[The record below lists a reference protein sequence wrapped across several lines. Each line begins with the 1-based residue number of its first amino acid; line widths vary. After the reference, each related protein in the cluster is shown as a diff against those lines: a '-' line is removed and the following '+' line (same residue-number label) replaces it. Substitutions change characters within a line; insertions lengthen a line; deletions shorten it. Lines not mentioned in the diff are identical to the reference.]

1 MASFRT
7 SIDSS
12 LSQEEAFAYMAA
24 FEHAPEWDPNVLESR
39 RLDAGELG
47 TGTRFHVVSQSA
59 GHDVPLVYEIV
70 RFEPPRLV
78 VLEARNPSSSA
89 RAEIAIEPAGPGSV
103 VRYEAM
109 LDTRGVRRLLEPLT
123 QATFAR
129 AGRAAET
136 GLRDRLNPQP

>member
-7 SIDSS
+7 SIGSS

-24 FEHAPEWDPNVLESR
+24 FEHAPEWDPNVLESQ
-39 RLDAGELG
+39 RLDGGELG
-47 TGTRFHVVSQSA
+47 TGTRFRVVSQSA
-59 GHDVPLVYEIV
+59 GRDVPLVYEIV
-70 RFEPPRLV
+70 RFEPPRLL
-78 VLEARNPSSSA
+78 VLEARNPSFGA
-89 RAEIAIEPAGPGSV
+89 RAEIAVEPAGAGSV

-109 LDTRGVRRLLEPLT
+109 LDTRGVRRLLEPVV

-136 GLRDRLNPQP
+136 GLQHRLNPRP